1 LERTFRRNLGVK
13 HDRAVDCLIKDREAL
28 LAYYDF
34 PAEQLE
40 TSAHTNVI
48 ESEFATV
55 RHPTVRANGRR
66 APNFV
71 K

>member
-1 LERTFRRNLGVK
+1 
-13 HDRAVDCLIKDREAL
+13 L

-40 TSAHTNVI
+40 TSAHTNVF